1 MVVVAPVV
9 VAVAVGGGVAVL
21 AALRGAAVAWHQRS
35 VSSPAY
41 FSAAKTRL
49 APDNSSVD
57 NHTSVHSGGALVFVA
72 VGLAFEVAFAFEV
85 EIGLEPLGP
94 ELEPGAMTVD
104 FVSAEVVAVVSAA
117 EAEAFC

>member
-1 MVVVAPVV
+1 
-9 VAVAVGGGVAVL
+9 VL
-21 AALRGAAVAWHQRS
+21 AALRGAVVAWHQRS

-57 NHTSVHSGGALVFVA
+57 NHTFVHSGGALVFAA
-72 VGLAFEVAFAFEV
+72 VGLAFEVAFEV

-104 FVSAEVVAVVSAA
+104 FVVVAVVSVA
-117 EAEAFC
+117 EAEASC